1 VPPVALRIERAPPR
15 NSVSRD
21 VKAAPAEEQATLA
34 PGDRL
39 ECPTQAA
46 VLASKRPRHL
56 LFLHL
61 T

>member
-1 VPPVALRIERAPPR
+1 VPPVALHIERAPPR

-21 VKAAPAEEQATLA
+21 VKAAPAEEQTT
-34 PGDRL
+34 PVTGDRL
-39 ECPTQAA
+39 ECPTQTAD
-46 VLASKRPRHL
+46 LAGKRPRHL